1 LQTLPPTTAPEA
13 NTTSNHDPKLYQ
25 ETLARVATE
34 ADDANEVKY
43 LQLRRLSGQVLTEA
57 SANRHRNITEATTAN
72 QLSPATA

>member
-1 LQTLPPTTAPEA
+1 LQNLPPATAPKA
-13 NTTSNHDPKLYQ
+13 NTTSNHDPKHHQ

-43 LQLRRLSGQVLTEA
+43 LQLKRLSGQVLTEA
-57 SANRHRNITEATTAN
+57 RANRHRNVTETTAAN